1 MCSPRPSPR
10 CCKIIYDFKPLLFLS
25 NICSIS
31 PPPSPRCWGSP
42 ASTANRRP
50 LQGLQGGGTLSPSR
64 YLLMEKEITMAQVI
78 NVRAYLFV
86 LQAQHAAALSA
97 ASQYATQQA
106 FQVKPGQAVPQVGRR
121 SFPLGT
127 FLFSIWILSFRMPPP
142 HSPPGPP
149 HF

>member
-1 MCSPRPSPR
+1 
-10 CCKIIYDFKPLLFLS
+10 
-25 NICSIS
+25 
-31 PPPSPRCWGSP
+31 
-42 ASTANRRP
+42 
-50 LQGLQGGGTLSPSR
+50 
-64 YLLMEKEITMAQVI
+64 MEKEIPLAQVI
-78 NVRAYLFV
+78 NVKAYLFV

-127 FLFSIWILSFRMPPP
+127 FFVLYSDLGFRMPPP

-149 HF
+149 HS